1 MNTIESRYEIT
12 IDENTGAVNVA
23 DKYEDCEGEI
33 QNVYLVREDI
43 EELIAFYRK
52 NKNKIASRKDF

>member
-1 MNTIESRYEIT
+1 MKTESRYEMS

-23 DKYEDCEGEI
+23 DKYEDADGEI

-43 EELIAFYRK
+43 EELIAFY
-52 NKNKIASRKDF
+52 NKNKAQIASREDF